1 MVNRLW
7 AALAVVAL
15 GLCLPLVYAQDKLVS
30 GPQVGTDVPG
40 PFHPLNVTGEA
51 AGKKKCLY
59 CAYGEAPVAVVFAR
73 DLTPQVASLI
83 KQIDATTVKNKG
95 KDMGSFAVFCS
106 DDEKLEAKLKEF
118 AAKYNRPARA
128 FSQRAHARM
137 FEYHWPGNVRELQN
151 TIERA
156 VLMCKGD
163 TIQETNLPQPKTNT
177 ATAAISGYTPPK
189 LAGPAA
195 AALPPDTFAPPLNL
209 PKSVSLEEL
218 GNLIVNRINEPQPGQ
233 TPEDLFNQLEK
244 IIVRATLQR
253 TKGNKQAA
261 ANLLGLYRPRLYGMI
276 KRHELE

>member
-51 AGKKKCLY
+51 AGKKNCLY

-73 DLTPQVASLI
+73 ELTPQVASLI

-118 AAKYNRPARA
+118 AAKEKIESIVLTIDNPTGPKDYKIAKDADVTVVYYSDRKVASNHA
-128 FSQRAHARM
+128 FRT
-137 FEYHWPGNVRELQN
+137 GEL
-151 TIERA
+151 
-156 VLMCKGD
+156 KDGD
-163 TIQETNLPQPKTNT
+163 VSRV
-177 ATAAISGYTPPK
+177 AADVKSI
-189 LAGPAA
+189 
-195 AALPPDTFAPPLNL
+195 L
-209 PKSVSLEEL
+209 PK
-218 GNLIVNRINEPQPGQ
+218 
-233 TPEDLFNQLEK
+233 
-244 IIVRATLQR
+244 
-253 TKGNKQAA
+253 
-261 ANLLGLYRPRLYGMI
+261 
-276 KRHELE
+276 